1 MTSYVLDSSY
11 GVVENLFKLILHSY
25 FGFRAED
32 ATTFFIAVMLL
43 YIVGSVLL

>member
-1 MTSYVLDSSY
+1 MLDSSY
-11 GVVENLFKLILHSY
+11 GVVDNLFEPILNSY

-32 ATTFFIAVMLL
+32 VTFFFIAVMLL

>member
-1 MTSYVLDSSY
+1 MLDSSY
-11 GVVENLFKLILHSY
+11 GVVGNLFEPILKSY

-32 ATTFFIAVMLL
+32 VVFFFIAVMLL

>member
-1 MTSYVLDSSY
+1 MLDSSY
-11 GVVENLFKLILHSY
+11 GVVDDLFGPILKSY

-32 ATTFFIAVMLL
+32 VIFFSIGVMLL